1 MSEIIKMIA
10 ESELFNPIK
19 RTTLYSE
26 AATEKGMVP
35 IYVILTSGDSLMSK
49 IIMGF
54 TNSKYSHATIAMNY
68 YETVSMGT
76 TSKNYGVAV
85 ESIFE
90 FPDRWRNKEM
100 KITRR
105 YIPIDIYEKMVYNIE
120 QFKMNYKRIDYSFGK
135 LSRFVKWL
143 PHKRITSYKNQT
155 SFICSEFVALILSN
169 ITDFNNKLKKNVG
182 RGSRFIISPK
192 EVETKIMDTF
202 ETIYEGSVFSVPMEL
217 LYESDKQYIKIKKTI
232 VERCKQRLKEDMEKL
247 KVGKQYAENEL
258 PSIWNSPAVLSA
270 KLKALKEAERVFLED
285 TCNISIF

>member
-1 MSEIIKMIA
+1 MSDILKMIA
-10 ESELFNPIK
+10 ESELFNPLK
-19 RTTLYSE
+19 TTTLYSE

-54 TNSKYSHATIAMNY
+54 TGSKYSHATIAMNY

-85 ESIFE
+85 ESILE
-90 FPDRWRNKEM
+90 FPDRWRNKDM

-105 YIPIDIYEKMVYNIE
+105 FIPIEIYEKMVYNIE
-120 QFKMNYKRIDYSFGK
+120 EFKKNYKRIDYSFGK

-169 ITDFNNKLKKNVG
+169 ITDFNNKLKRNVG

-192 EVETKIMDTF
+192 EVENKIMDTF
-202 ETIYEGSVFSVPMEL
+202 ETIYEGPIFGMPMDL
-217 LYESDKQYIKIKKTI
+217 LYKADRQYIKVKKTI
-232 VERCKQRLKEDMEKL
+232 VERCKAKL
-247 KVGKQYAENEL
+247 REVTENIKVVKQYSESEL
-258 PSIWNSPAVLSA
+258 PSVWNSPAVLSA
-270 KLKALKEAERVFLED
+270 KLKALKDAERIFLED
-285 TCNISIF
+285 TYNISIF